1 MVDRPTHRELQK
13 KLDEA
18 KIALTSGQRLF
29 AEPGK
34 VVGELDALGLEANE
48 VWSLIVDC
56 LSEIGPQDY
65 AGSRPP
71 QKSYEKKI
79 VGRELFAFAWD
90 SSSCRQKMYLK
101 FVIKEGVFYYVSF
114 HLDRPDKKWP
124 PTRS

>member
-18 KIALTSGQRLF
+18 SIALTSGRRF
-29 AEPGK
+29 FVEPGK
-34 VVGELDALGLEANE
+34 VVGELDALGLEADE
-48 VWSLIVDC
+48 VWALIVNC
-56 LSEIGPQDY
+56 LAEIRPQDY
-65 AGSRPP
+65 TGSRPP

-79 VGRELFAFAWD
+79 AGKELFAFAWD
-90 SSSCRQKMYLK
+90 SDSCGRKMYLK